1 MKPYN
6 NSNYAMELFDPI
18 TKAQEVRSIVENDA
32 LRKYYRVPRAGKWYG
47 GIATADCCGCN
58 LKCVFCWSN
67 KPRDNPE
74 RIGSFFSPQEIF
86 DTITSCAA
94 RHGYRLLRMSG
105 NEPTI
110 APQHLLQLLSLVDT
124 THYVFILETN
134 GTLLNED
141 YVSELSKLNNLH
153 VRVSL
158 KGTNDEEHSLLTGA
172 TPESFDIIMQAITLL
187 HAYKVQFNVAAMLSF
202 SPDKNIMLLKQR
214 LKEIAPAAAH
224 DVEEEYIFLYPH
236 VARRL
241 KRAGITPLRAY
252 SPRGV
257 PEKLK

>member
-1 MKPYN
+1 
-6 NSNYAMELFDPI
+6 MELFDPI
-18 TKAQEVRSIVENDA
+18 SKASEIRSFVAQDT

-74 RIGSFFSPQEIF
+74 KIGSFYSPQEIF
-86 DTITSCAA
+86 DKITSCAA
-94 RHGYRLLRMSG
+94 CHDYRLLRMSG

-110 APQHLLQLLSLVDT
+110 AQQHLLQLLSFVDT

-134 GTLLNED
+134 GTLLSED
-141 YVSELSKLNNLH
+141 YVIELSKFNNLH

-158 KGTNDEEHSLLTGA
+158 KGTNDEEYSLLTGA
-172 TPESFDIIMQAITLL
+172 TPESFDTVLQAVALL
-187 HAYKVQFNVAAMLSF
+187 HKYKVQFNVAVMLSF
-202 SPDKNIMLLKQR
+202 SPDKNIVLLKQR
-214 LKEIAPAAAH
+214 LRGIAATVA
-224 DVEEEYIFLYPH
+224 DELEEEYIFLYPH
-236 VARRL
+236 VVRRL

-252 SPRGV
+252 SPHRIRK
-257 PEKLK
+257 ELK

>member
-1 MKPYN
+1 MN
-6 NSNYAMELFDPI
+6 LFDPI
-18 TKAQEVRSIVENDA
+18 EKACEIRSIVEKDA

-74 RIGSFFSPQEIF
+74 KIGSFYSPQQIF
-86 DTITSCAA
+86 DQITSCAA

-110 APQHLLQLLSLVDT
+110 AQQHLLHLLSLVDA

-134 GTLLNED
+134 GTLLNDD
-141 YVSELSKLNNLH
+141 YVSQLSKFNNLH

-158 KGTNDEEHSLLTGA
+158 KGTNDEEYSLLTGA
-172 TPESFDIIMQAITLL
+172 TPESFDIILQSVTLL
-187 HAYKVQFNVAAMLSF
+187 HAHKVHFNVAAMLSF
-202 SPDKNIMLLKQR
+202 SPDKNIVLLKQR
-214 LKEIAPAAAH
+214 LRGIATTVA
-224 DVEEEYIFLYPH
+224 DELEEEYIFLYPH
-236 VARRL
+236 VVRRL
-241 KRAGITPLRAY
+241 KRAGITPVRAY
-252 SPRGV
+252 SPRGI
-257 PEKLK
+257 PKKLK